1 MPPRR
6 EAPGAIPIVLH
17 AELTG
22 LQAMHDVTLVTCVGD
37 EPGEAEAAEEL
48 RRAGVD
54 VHVVDRRRP
63 AGLAR
68 WSRRARLAAA
78 WLEGSRPWRTV
89 WFAAPQVQGVIDR
102 LARERR
108 FDVVAVDDNSMGGY
122 RLPAGVPSVLT
133 ELEVRPAVGT
143 SARGL
148 RVATLDAR
156 RWPRYQPSVWRR
168 FDAVQVFTDGDA
180 RAATELAPELAARVR
195 VNPFGVE
202 LPGAFDP
209 SHERDGQLL
218 FVGNFTHPPNV
229 DAALW
234 LANEILPRVRVR
246 VPEARLVL
254 VGPAVPDAVRSL
266 AARDVTVVGEA
277 PEMRPYLEAAAV
289 VMAPVRTGGGMRMKV
304 LHALAAGKA
313 VVTTTLGAAGLL
325 LGDEPPALAIADDAD
340 GAATAAAD
348 LLDDRARRNALGARA
363 RALVAERHSPAAYA
377 RRATAVYEQVVTRG

>member
-54 VHVVDRRRP
+54 IHVVDRRQP
-63 AGLAR
+63 HGAAR
-68 WSRRARLAAA
+68 WSRRVRLAAA

-89 WFAAPQVQGVIDR
+89 WFAAPQVQSVIDQ

-108 FDVVAVDDNSMGGY
+108 FDVVAVEDNSMGGY
-122 RLPAGVPSVLT
+122 RLPSRVPSVLT
-133 ELEVRPAVGT
+133 EHEVQPALA
-143 SARGL
+143 ARRDGIGL
-148 RVATLDAR
+148 AAHDAR
-156 RWPRYQPSVWRR
+156 RWGRYQPLVWRR
-168 FDAVQVFTDGDA
+168 FDGVQVFTNGDA
-180 RAATELAPELAARVR
+180 DAVARTAPDLAARVH

-202 LPGAFDP
+202 LPEPCDP
-209 SHERDGQLL
+209 AHEHAGRVL

-234 LANEILPRVRVR
+234 LAREILPRLRDRV
-246 VPEARLVL
+246 ADAHLVL
-254 VGPAVPDAVRSL
+254 VGAAAPEAVTSH
-266 AARDVTVVGEA
+266 AAADVTVVGEA
-277 PEMRPYLEAAAV
+277 PELRSYLEAAAV
-289 VMAPVRTGGGMRMKV
+289 VVAPVRTGGGMRMKV

-313 VVTTTLGAAGLL
+313 VVTTTLGTAGLL
-325 LGDEPPALAIADDAD
+325 VGREPAFAVANEAE
-340 GAATAAAD
+340 AVATAVAEL
-348 LLDDRARRNALGARA
+348 LLDPVRRHTLGANG
-363 RALVAERHSPAAYA
+363 RALVAEQHSPEAYA
-377 RRATAVYEQVVTRG
+377 RRLTTVYEEVLART